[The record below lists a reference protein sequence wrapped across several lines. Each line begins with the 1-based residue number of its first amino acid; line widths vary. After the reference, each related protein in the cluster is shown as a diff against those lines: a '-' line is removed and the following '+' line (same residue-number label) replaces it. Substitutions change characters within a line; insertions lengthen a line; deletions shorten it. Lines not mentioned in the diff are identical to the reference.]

1 MQPCC
6 STEAHVVRTVKNK
19 KNFTHMQQRASQCTC
34 SSCFSP
40 ATKPTARAT
49 TFFRAPALE
58 IIKQRRKR
66 RLEKGDFTA
75 LVRQRQVGYSLER
88 WAFEITTAGW
98 AHTAHHEPRRT
109 LLRQHE
115 QKLREASRTPM
126 VVSQKSPCATS
137 LATFAP
143 MSTPQCMPPRLS
155 LKKNMSNKIYDTE
168 HVALRKKRYF
178 HLIIDDIRRML

>member
-6 STEAHVVRTVKNK
+6 STEAHVVRMVKNIK
-19 KNFTHMQQRASQCTC
+19 ASHMQKRAW
-34 SSCFSP
+34 
-40 ATKPTARAT
+40 RHN
-49 TFFRAPALE
+49 APARHVSAP
-58 IIKQRRKR
+58 QRSQRPGPRHFSGHQHWKSLNKGEKR

-155 LKKNMSNKIYDTE
+155 LKKNMSKQNI
-168 HVALRKKRYF
+168 
-178 HLIIDDIRRML
+178 